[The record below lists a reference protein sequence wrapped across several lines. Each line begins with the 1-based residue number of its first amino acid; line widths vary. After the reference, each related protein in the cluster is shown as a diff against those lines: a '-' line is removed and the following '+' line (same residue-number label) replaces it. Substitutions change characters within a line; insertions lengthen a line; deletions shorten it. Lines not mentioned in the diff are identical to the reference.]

1 MLEILGKTS
10 IDFMGLRRY
19 SFALS
24 GVLVF
29 VGLIALVQI
38 WRGAA
43 NLGIDFAGG
52 TAVQL
57 KFDQPIPIEQA
68 RQALVRHGFGEVEI
82 QDITPGNKLLIRVKA
97 QTAIEEGVAEKVLGT
112 FKKDFASI
120 AFVVDSS
127 YEIGPTIGQELLK
140 DALFTISISKLSIIV
155 SVVIL
160 FRCSWGSSSVP
171 IHRCSSPAP
180 CSSSGKGLRESCSA
194 DPKGV
199 AIIPLTKYKLGAI
212 MSLESEGRD
221 HDEAAKEHLRDRL
234 QVQHRGA

>member
-1 MLEILGKTS
+1 MLEILGKTA
-10 IDFMGLRRY
+10 IDFMGPRRY

-82 QDITPGNKLLIRVKA
+82 QDITLGNKLLIRVK
-97 QTAIEEGVAEKVLGT
+97 IGS
-112 FKKDFASI
+112 ASC
-120 AFVVDSS
+120 
-127 YEIGPTIGQELLK
+127 
-140 DALFTISISKLSIIV
+140 
-155 SVVIL
+155 
-160 FRCSWGSSSVP
+160 RM
-171 IHRCSSPAP
+171 
-180 CSSSGKGLRESCSA
+180 SG
-194 DPKGV
+194 
-199 AIIPLTKYKLGAI
+199 
-212 MSLESEGRD
+212 
-221 HDEAAKEHLRDRL
+221 
-234 QVQHRGA
+234 